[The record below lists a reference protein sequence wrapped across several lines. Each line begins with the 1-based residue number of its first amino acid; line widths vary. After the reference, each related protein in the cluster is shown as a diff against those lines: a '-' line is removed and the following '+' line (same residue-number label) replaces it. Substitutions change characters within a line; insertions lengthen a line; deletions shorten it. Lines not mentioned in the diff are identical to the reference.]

1 MKKVFNWRWLMM
13 IVAAVAM
20 GVSFAACGDDDND
33 KNSDEPGGGED
44 VISGTPA
51 EKLIGVWTSY
61 DDDYDEYEYY
71 RFNADGTGFMS
82 GDDARGTDAEWFV
95 SYRVRYS
102 DRNDTYRL
110 EILWDEGDYWEEEA
124 EVDFYSSRLVYFNW
138 GSGWYPLNK
147 R

>member
-1 MKKVFNWRWLMM
+1 MKKVFNWRWLLM

-20 GVSFAACGDDDND
+20 GVSFAACGDDDD

-51 EKLIGVWTSY
+51 EKLIGVWASY

-82 GDDARGTDAEWFV
+82 GEDARGTGGEWFI

-102 DRNDTYRL
+102 ERDDAYYL
-110 EILWDEGDYWEEEA
+110 DILWEEGSYWDEEV
-124 EVDFYSSRLVYFNW
+124 EVDFYSSNVIYFNW
-138 GSGWYPLNK
+138 GSGWYSLHK